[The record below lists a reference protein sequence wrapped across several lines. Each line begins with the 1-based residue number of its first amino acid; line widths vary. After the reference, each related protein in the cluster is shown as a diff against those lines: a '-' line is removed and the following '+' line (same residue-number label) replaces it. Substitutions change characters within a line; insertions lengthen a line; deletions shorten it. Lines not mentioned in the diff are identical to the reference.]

1 MSSKRKKEDRKL
13 FALSDLFVILFVAL
27 ASVVLFMS
35 LSHKGGE
42 EPVAEISVKGDKV
55 KTIVLSDVKE
65 PYTLTFEGAQ
75 ILVSPEGVSFESSP
89 CNDKICVRCGV
100 ISKVGESAVCLPQ
113 RVSVRIVSSDRDS
126 GLVDAVAG

>member
-1 MSSKRKKEDRKL
+1 MSSKRKTEDRKL

-42 EPVAEISVKGDKV
+42 KPVAEISVKGDKV
-55 KTIVLSDVKE
+55 KSIVLSDVKE

-75 ILVSPEGVSFESSP
+75 ILVSPEGVSFVSSP
-89 CNDKICVRCGV
+89 CNDKICVKRGV